1 MNRSET
7 ESNEF
12 GARDNLSAVLSRLIR
27 VVRKDLN
34 SLDELIKKS
43 DLWIDDEQMKG
54 RQNRKKRCEY
64 MIKLMQQAIHEEEQR
79 ELKLLKIDPRSIEQ
93 VKKQFLIE
101 RFETA
106 DKLMKLLEEHKLVN
120 GSELANYLR
129 YTLELSKRIGAY
141 EPKNRNSSSKNDQ
154 CKAFRDVKR
163 RYSSVK
169 NVCLSTAI

>member
-1 MNRSET
+1 MNGSET
-7 ESNEF
+7 ESNEY
-12 GARDNLSAVLSRLIR
+12 GARENLSAVLSRLIR

-34 SLDELIKKS
+34 GLNELVQKS
-43 DLWIDDEQMKG
+43 DLWNDGEQMRG
-54 RQNRKKRCEY
+54 RQKRKKRCEY
-64 MIKLMQQAIHEEEQR
+64 MIKLMQQALHEEEQR
-79 ELKLLKIDPRSIEQ
+79 ELKILKIDPKSFEQ
-93 VKKQFLIE
+93 VENQFLIE

-129 YTLELSKRIGAY
+129 YTLEVSKRTGAY
-141 EPKNRNSSSKNDQ
+141 EPKNRNNSSKNAQ